1 MLMNQKIIIMDEDNY
16 EYYMMFYNAV
26 LNGKLFG
33 ILQDSLGLAV
43 YDMLHDKLDR
53 LLEYAYSTEHE

>member
-53 LLEYAYSTEHE
+53 LL